1 MKKIVEIL
9 LILTLLYPSVE
20 SFAVEVQPQL
30 CDAYFDE
37 ATTDGSATVKQSP
50 PAAQQ
55 SFTLTATKIRRTPP
69 VRVKVLRL
77 FHTKP
82 SIRSEADRRS
92 ELRSGDVATMRI

>member
-9 LILTLLYPSVE
+9 LILALLFPGVE

-37 ATTDGSATVKQSP
+37 TPADETAAVKQSP

-77 FHTKP
+77 FRTKP
-82 SIRSEADRRS
+82 SIHSEADRRS